1 MSGCAGRGIG
11 LSQWNMLPHPPQP
24 GMPRWVGVLV
34 STQIEQPGSWGPFP
48 FQLGGGAGF
57 GYCKGAGLR
66 GGVGEELPHCGEQ
79 WRGCIPRE

>member
-48 FQLGGGAGF
+48 SELGGGERDLDIA
-57 GYCKGAGLR
+57 KGLG
-66 GGVGEELPHCGEQ
+66 
-79 WRGCIPRE
+79 